1 MVNNEGGGA
10 KVRGGGNNICMAIHT
25 THRTKAVQPSTVSKK
40 KMHRVNG
47 WVGIMLA

>member
-10 KVRGGGNNICMAIHT
+10 KVRGGGNNICMAIH